1 MTRIKVEDFPAI
13 TDKSYENLF
22 NYTRFKPLT
31 RVLNALSLT
40 FKPGERAFCTAVRL
54 HASQV
59 SQELQQEIKEFI
71 SQEAMHSKHHS
82 VLNSFIGEHGLDVKL
97 CEKQAQDRLNSL
109 GLTPKKQLQTTK
121 ALETLTALGG
131 WLFLVAKPLFKD
143 NQSSLLWELHAK
155 DERDHFWLCD
165 EIYYQ
170 IYGGFS
176 VEYSLHFCK
185 TLVQLFLQTK
195 DNYKRLVKIEERI
208 KND

>member
-1 MTRIKVEDFPAI
+1 MTRIKVEDFPVI

-40 FKPGERAFCTAVRL
+40 FKPGERSFCTAVRL
-54 HASQV
+54 HNTQV
-59 SQELQQEIKEFI
+59 SHQLQEEIKQFI

-82 VLNSFIGEHGLDVKL
+82 MLNSLIGEYGLDVKL
-97 CEKQAQDRLNSL
+97 CEKEAQGRLNSL

-131 WLFLVAKPLFKD
+131 WLFLLAKPLFKK
-143 NQSSLLWELHAK
+143 NQSSTLWELHAK
-155 DERDHFWLCD
+155 DEREHFWLCD

-170 IYGGFS
+170 VYGSFS
-176 VEYSLHFCK
+176 VEYALHFCK
-185 TLVQLFLQTK
+185 TVVQLFLQTK
-195 DNYKRLVKIEERI
+195 ANYKRLVQLEKEV
-208 KND
+208 K